1 MPDPTPELW
10 TIDQVA
16 AYLGVKAPSARGQL
30 SRWGVRRHDVAD
42 SPSGRLMARYRADDV
57 RGAAESRPGY
67 RSDLRQATPS
77 GEPDA
82 DGVATD

>member
-1 MPDPTPELW
+1 
-10 TIDQVA
+10 
-16 AYLGVKAPSARGQL
+16 
-30 SRWGVRRHDVAD
+30 
-42 SPSGRLMARYRADDV
+42 MARYRADDV
-57 RGAAESRPGY
+57 RGAAESRPGAGY